1 MKLTTFF
8 KTHANVRKIFGD
20 REIKIIEKQ
29 ALGICLTQSEKN
41 RLSRD
46 IRKKFDVIKELNRFS
61 EEFDLK
67 KGHEIKEIVN
77 DSKSIILNDPDFG
90 NIKKIILFG
99 GAVNNKMTF
108 RSDVDL
114 SVEFFKIDLREAT
127 LFKKRFLGKLNDRV
141 DLQVYN
147 ILLEKIKKEIDKGR
161 IIHEQQDK

>member
-1 MKLTTFF
+1 M
-8 KTHANVRKIFGD
+8 
-20 REIKIIEKQ
+20 
-29 ALGICLTQSEKN
+29 
-41 RLSRD
+41 
-46 IRKKFDVIKELNRFS
+46 
-61 EEFDLK
+61 K

-77 DSKSIILNDPDFG
+77 DSKAIILNDPDFG